1 MSVMIE
7 VPTLVLDSGAA
18 AVAITLIGGAFAGV
32 VVMIDYAFDRVKAS
46 AWNYINARLDLEKDK
61 RGD

>member
-1 MSVMIE
+1 MSMMIE

-32 VVMIDYAFDRVKAS
+32 VVMIDYAFDRVKES
-46 AWNYINARLDLEKDK
+46 AYNLLQKQMER
-61 RGD
+61 